1 VLRVVLIGVLIKLSA
16 RVIVVIRMTIVI
28 ASVMRIKIRWL
39 IFIPLYRVFLFHFF
53 VLLRRFNRQRILR
66 RKLYWIKIICLINI
80 SRTFVTTNLWNL
92 QNKTILMT
100 AIIRWIFSRWY
111 GVFSTWVFF
120 KNETIVLSLVIV
132 IVSLV
137 VLF

>member
-1 VLRVVLIGVLIKLSA
+1 MLRVVLIGVLIKLSA